1 MRDQCAPSSHG
12 SGHILQSAD
21 EMGTEAAFKSE
32 MTPSELMVSAS
43 ELMVSASVPMTR
55 AFIFLAVAKT
65 TMSGGV
71 IGMGVYSKRT
81 SIIHESF

>member
-1 MRDQCAPSSHG
+1 
-12 SGHILQSAD
+12 
-21 EMGTEAAFKSE
+21 MGTEAAFKSE
-32 MTPSELMVSAS
+32 MTPS

-71 IGMGVYSKRT
+71 IGMGGIQQTY
-81 SIIHESF
+81 IHHS